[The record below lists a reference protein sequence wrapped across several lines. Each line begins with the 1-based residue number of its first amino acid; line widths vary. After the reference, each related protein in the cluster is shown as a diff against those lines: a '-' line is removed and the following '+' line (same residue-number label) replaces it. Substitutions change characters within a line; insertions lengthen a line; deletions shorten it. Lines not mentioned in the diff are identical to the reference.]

1 MICSVESLLNINCL
15 MHTNIYIIYSSVEIN
30 FSWAIP
36 NSQKIQFS
44 INRRCQQSRRRSV
57 GDSNSLNQL
66 SRIAEKW
73 YTHDIEFI
81 LMNVKDEDHI
91 TPKLTIFFFIL
102 LLWNTAHYK
111 SPSISS
117 SSTLVNFSGPF
128 WFDSELWTVD
138 GPQLILQPT

>member
-1 MICSVESLLNINCL
+1 

-91 TPKLTIFFFIL
+91 TPKLTIFFLYFYFETQHIINRL
-102 LLWNTAHYK
+102 
-111 SPSISS
+111 
-117 SSTLVNFSGPF
+117 PF
-128 WFDSELWTVD
+128 H
-138 GPQLILQPT
+138 QAQH